1 MSLQMAMGIAQG
13 AMSIIGDMNRNA
25 AIKKAATES
34 YNANLAFIERDQ
46 SVLNE
51 QLINAGNEVNNQAGM
66 ALSNLVYEA
75 LRAEGQAGAK
85 RAETNIYGNTA
96 ARQMAVLA
104 MKEEMSK
111 DNIIQQAEAKL
122 VDVSNKLRD
131 VKYQTEAKHAQNAQS
146 YNNAMSQQKS
156 SFDMVAGAVG
166 AGVSG
171 YSQAMDFGMA
181 QNSLAIQ
188 KQQAAGL
195 GITLPFGG

>member
-1 MSLQMAMGIAQG
+1 MDPMTMGLVQGGLSL
-13 AMSIIGDMNRNA
+13 IGGMQRNA

-46 SVLNE
+46 AVLNE
-51 QLINAGNEVNNQAGM
+51 QLNNAGNEINNQAGM
-66 ALSNLVYEA
+66 ALTNLVYDA
-75 LRAEGQAGAK
+75 LRAQGQQTAK
-85 RAETNIYGNTA
+85 RAETNVYGNTA

-104 MKEEMSK
+104 MKEELSK

-122 VDVSNKLRD
+122 TDVSNKLRE

-146 YNNAMSQQKS
+146 YNNAMSQQQS
-156 SFDMVAGAVG
+156 TFDMVAGAVG
-166 AGVSG
+166 SGVSG

-188 KQQAAGL
+188 QQQAAGL
-195 GITLPFGG
+195 GIKLPFGG